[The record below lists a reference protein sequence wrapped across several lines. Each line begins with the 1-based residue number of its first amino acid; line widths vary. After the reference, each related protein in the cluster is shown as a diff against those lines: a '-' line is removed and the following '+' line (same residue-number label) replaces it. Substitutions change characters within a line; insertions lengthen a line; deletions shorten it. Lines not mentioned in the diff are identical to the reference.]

1 MYDKD
6 SFKEEFD
13 EWKSNLPEEER
24 DLVEFGQFDKS
35 IDVLFLRR
43 RGEIES
49 DLLDDL
55 RESLREEDDNVR
67 VSTFTRPVEND
78 LRDEVL

>member
-24 DLVEFGQFDKS
+24 EKVEFGQFDKS

-78 LRDEVL
+78 LRDEIL